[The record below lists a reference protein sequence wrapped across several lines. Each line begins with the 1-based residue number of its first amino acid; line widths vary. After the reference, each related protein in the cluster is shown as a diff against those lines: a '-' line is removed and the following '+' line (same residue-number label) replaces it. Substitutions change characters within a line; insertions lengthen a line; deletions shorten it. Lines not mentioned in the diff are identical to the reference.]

1 MHCTKGVATLE
12 NCLTGSTIVR
22 FSPKEMTVVIANG
35 TEIVVDYDAGSGCSF
50 GVQGLASAAVA
61 GKVIE
66 DTVRCH
72 LDRAGR
78 PAFPEAAPNDTR
90 YGIAWCLRR
99 APEDAAMTRE
109 RPMVFPCRRDGRA
122 PQTFRT
128 ATKYFAEPVPE
139 PEARGRNGGVIGG

>member
-1 MHCTKGVATLE
+1 
-12 NCLTGSTIVR
+12 
-22 FSPKEMTVVIANG
+22 MTVVIANG

-78 PAFPEAAPNDTR
+78 PAFPEEAPSNTR

-99 APEDAAMTRE
+99 APGEGGAAMTRE
-109 RPMVFPCRRDGRA
+109 RAPMVFPCRKDGQA

-128 ATKYFAEPVPE
+128 STKYFAEPVAE
-139 PEARGRNGGVIGG
+139 PQARGRNGSVIVR